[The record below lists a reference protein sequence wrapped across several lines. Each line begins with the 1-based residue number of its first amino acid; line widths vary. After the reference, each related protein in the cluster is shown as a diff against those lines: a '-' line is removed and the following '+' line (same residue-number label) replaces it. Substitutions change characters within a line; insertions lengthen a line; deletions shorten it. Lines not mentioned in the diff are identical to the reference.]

1 MLGKVV
7 AFGFTVTGS
16 RGKASTPA
24 RIYYLDN
31 KKTIQAYRKSLKSER
46 EAQLKKKKNKTAGRV
61 VPSVPAFTSLTL
73 EEKEYYKDRANQ
85 EIPTAFYKV
94 HDVSSEDT
102 TLDFSSAPRSLYS
115 LKQRELLSQNS
126 SAFVKPGA
134 LQAVFSIFKTHHGT
148 YERALEYQ
156 RKVKNN
162 HGKSAVVRVSWNNL
176 LRNSWI
182 LSDRDVVDC
191 GCMNPLPDRCC
202 VCNTKQVTL
211 EYCDGSVFPGR
222 GPSAFPC
229 NRLVLCKECRK
240 KEAYRGTETCF
251 ADCVGTHD
259 QHSHLCMVVRSVPHE
274 TTRPAVQSLVCFQLV
289 PGTHVN
295 ASTL

>member
-1 MLGKVV
+1 MVKKVNMKDGDV
-7 AFGFTVTGS
+7 DT
-16 RGKASTPA
+16 A
-24 RIYYLDN
+24 RILDY
-31 KKTIQAYRKSLKSER
+31 KRRKTTSSSRESSKSR
-46 EAQLKKKKNKTAGRV
+46 EEKNKTAGRV
-61 VPSVPAFTSLTL
+61 VPSVPAFTSLSL

-134 LQAVFSIFKTHHGT
+134 LQAVFTIFKTHHGT

-176 LRNSWI
+176 
-182 LSDRDVVDC
+182 
-191 GCMNPLPDRCC
+191 
-202 VCNTKQVTL
+202 
-211 EYCDGSVFPGR
+211 
-222 GPSAFPC
+222 
-229 NRLVLCKECRK
+229 
-240 KEAYRGTETCF
+240 
-251 ADCVGTHD
+251 
-259 QHSHLCMVVRSVPHE
+259 
-274 TTRPAVQSLVCFQLV
+274 
-289 PGTHVN
+289 
-295 ASTL
+295 